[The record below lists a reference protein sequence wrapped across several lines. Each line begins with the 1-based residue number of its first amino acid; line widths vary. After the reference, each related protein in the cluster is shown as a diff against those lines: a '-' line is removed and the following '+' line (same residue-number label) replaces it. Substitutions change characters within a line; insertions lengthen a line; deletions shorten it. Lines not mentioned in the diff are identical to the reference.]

1 MSSPYTPGGPGSPAG
16 PGSDVDRAV
25 SGAHADYHREIQQ
38 HTDPDGLV
46 DDVVTYRMLAPHLM
60 RTLLF
65 LVAPTVLLLVKLVVD
80 YLASMSSPDGFTDVL
95 STLLGLVV
103 VVLYLAGIA
112 SFFAPAKEP
121 IAEHSRLLENRGDA
135 ATAAAE
141 YVRRAAEARQ
151 SPAEVHPS
159 TVAGVPVLLF
169 SQYSE
174 RAMLLVQP
182 YGRDLY
188 VGWTMWRSRSTATLL
203 AHFLRDT
210 FGRFAPAPRFSAEL
224 RAAATRALRESVHSL
239 AREGVAAAL
248 TAGDV
253 PAAPDTQHPA
263 HGPHHDLRYDMRS
276 GPMPAATGPS
286 TAGRAAGAPETPQP
300 TYSPPPPGPG
310 PAWWAPSDEHDEHD
324 GESGRDAGHG
334 AGRGAGRG
342 DPHPPGALPASTAD
356 HQGWT
361 HGWRS
366 PARGED
372 RDEREDERVAVRRGG
387 ERDSPDDARGATRR
401 DRDDHPPVEADDGWG
416 PPPRDRW

>member
-1 MSSPYTPGGPGSPAG
+1 MSSPFGAGGG
-16 PGSDVDRAV
+16 DVDRAV
-25 SGAHADYHREIQQ
+25 TGAHADYHREIQQ
-38 HTDPDGLV
+38 HAEPDGLV

-65 LVAPTVLLLVKLVVD
+65 LVTPTVLLLLKVVLD
-80 YLASMSSPDGFTDVL
+80 YLASMSTPDDLTDVV
-95 STLLGLVV
+95 SSLLGLLV

-135 ATAAAE
+135 ATSAFE
-141 YVRRAAEARQ
+141 YVRAAAEARQ
-151 SPAEVHPS
+151 SPAEVRPS

-203 AHFLRDT
+203 VHFLRDT

-239 AREGVAAAL
+239 SREGVAAATHL
-248 TAGDV
+248 TATPT
-253 PAAPDTQHPA
+253 PAPPPHPSA
-263 HGPHHDLRYDMRS
+263 
-276 GPMPAATGPS
+276 
-286 TAGRAAGAPETPQP
+286 
-300 TYSPPPPGPG
+300 PPPPP
-310 PAWWAPSDEHDEHD
+310 PAETWRPEARDHHDH
-324 GESGRDAGHG
+324 RDA
-334 AGRGAGRG
+334 
-342 DPHPPGALPASTAD
+342 PEQPGALPTSGPHRGPTGTD
-356 HQGWT
+356 TGGWT
-361 HGWRS
+361 APR
-366 PARGED
+366 PDD
-372 RDEREDERVAVRRGG
+372 RRDDEDERVAVRREKPRG
-387 ERDSPDDARGATRR
+387 RD
-401 DRDDHPPVEADDGWG
+401 DDGWG